1 MPDEH
6 GEADGRVASGTIFR
20 LAAVGTLGVLVTALA
35 AYGIYLVRT
44 ILVLVLIALFVAISF
59 EPLVVRLIRRGMS
72 RPAAVAFVMG
82 VLVLLLAAFIW
93 SVVPPVTEQTGRL
106 LADLPGYLS
115 RLSEQSRPVRE
126 VTDRYHLTDRLTALA
141 ADLPGKLAGGAV
153 GFFQQFVGAVT
164 SAFTVLVLAIYFMA
178 DLPRLRRGLL
188 ALFPPRRRERVGGI
202 VDVVVEKVGGYM
214 IGNLIIS
221 VFAGA
226 SSFACLAALRVPFAV
241 PLAVTVALAD
251 LIPMI
256 GATLGAAVCV
266 LVTSFTAGV
275 WPQAVVVL
283 IFFLLYQQ
291 VENYLLVPRVYRN
304 TVNMPSA
311 AVLLVALTGGTLLG
325 LVGAVMA
332 IPIAATIK
340 VAIAPGPAGEPAD
353 VPAGVPNHV
362 PAGEPAHDES
372 ESI

>member
-1 MPDEH
+1 MTDH
-6 GEADGRVASGTIFR
+6 RADTERADTERADTGGRVASGTVFR
-20 LAAVGTLGVLVTALA
+20 WAAAGALGVLVVAFA

-44 ILVLVLIALFVAISF
+44 ILTLVLIALFVAISL
-59 EPLVVRLIRRGMS
+59 EPPVRALVRRGMS
-72 RPAAVAFVMG
+72 RPAAVGLVMTVLIVLVGAFV
-82 VLVLLLAAFIW
+82 W
-93 SVVPPVTEQTGRL
+93 SVVPPIAEQTGRL
-106 LADLPGYLS
+106 LDDLPGLLN
-115 RLSEQSRPVRE
+115 RLSEQYRPIQE
-126 VTDRYHLTDRLTALA
+126 IADRYNLTDRLSALA
-141 ADLPGKLAGGAV
+141 AGLPGWLAGGAV
-153 GFFQQFVGAVT
+153 GFFQRFAGAVT

-188 ALFPPRRRERVGGI
+188 ALFPPHRRDRVGAI

-214 IGNLIIS
+214 IGNLTIS
-221 VFAGA
+221 LFAGV
-226 SSFACLAALRVPFAV
+226 SSFACLEALRVPFAL
-241 PLAVTVALAD
+241 PLAVTVAVAD

-266 LVTSFTAGV
+266 LVTVFTVGV

-283 IFFLLYQQ
+283 IFFVVYQQ
-291 VENYLLVPRVYRN
+291 IENYLLVPRVYRN

-325 LVGAVMA
+325 LAGAIMA

-340 VAIAPGPAGEPAD
+340 VALAPILPGEPTQD
-353 VPAGVPNHV
+353 Q
-362 PAGEPAHDES
+362 S